1 MKISIKNLKKF
12 YSEKLILDIDGLEIE
27 EGKITGIIGPNG
39 SGKSTLLK
47 IISGLDE
54 EFSGEIKYDN
64 KYLNRDIYKR
74 MTLVMQKPYL
84 FKRKVFDN
92 IEYPLK
98 IRNIK
103 KENRKERAIDIL
115 KRLEIEELKN
125 KKAHLLSGGESQ
137 KVSLARALIF
147 NPKLLLLDE
156 PTSNID
162 PESIK
167 VMEREI
173 IRYNRETKG
182 TVLIVT
188 HNMDQSERICDKV
201 LFLDKGKVG
210 YRNGF
215 F

>member
-115 KRLEIEELKN
+115 KRLEIEE
-125 KKAHLLSGGESQ
+125 
-137 KVSLARALIF
+137 
-147 NPKLLLLDE
+147 
-156 PTSNID
+156 
-162 PESIK
+162 
-167 VMEREI
+167 
-173 IRYNRETKG
+173 
-182 TVLIVT
+182 
-188 HNMDQSERICDKV
+188 
-201 LFLDKGKVG
+201 
-210 YRNGF
+210 
-215 F
+215 

>member
-54 EFSGEIKYDN
+54 EFSGVIKYDN